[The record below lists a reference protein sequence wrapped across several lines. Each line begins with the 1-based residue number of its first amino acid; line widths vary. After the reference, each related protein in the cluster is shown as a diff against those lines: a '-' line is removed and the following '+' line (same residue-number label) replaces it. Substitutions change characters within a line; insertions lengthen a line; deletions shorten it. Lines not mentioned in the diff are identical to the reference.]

1 MKSAAPLTTPAAA
14 DLDPSLPAT
23 PQGCTHFKLRQLLRS
38 VSRLYDTEIAQ
49 AGLKGSQ
56 FSLLSHVL
64 LLGPISPS
72 ELAGHLGMD
81 ASTLTRNLRPLID
94 KGWVL
99 QGPGAD
105 HRGRSITITPAGQA
119 KHAEARTHWKRAQRL
134 LNQRLGEPE
143 VAALHRL
150 MAHAQAA
157 LTDPLADP
165 QANRQAEPQTDPA
178 EA

>member
-1 MKSAAPLTTPAAA
+1 MNPTDAQ
-14 DLDPSLPAT
+14 

-38 VSRLYDTEIAQ
+38 VSRLYDSQIAL

-64 LLGPISPS
+64 ALGPIAPS
-72 ELAGHLGMD
+72 ALAARMGMD

-105 HRGRSITITPAGQA
+105 ARGRLVEITPAGTAKHGQA
-119 KHAEARTHWKRAQRL
+119 KHYWKRAQL
-134 LNQRLGEPE
+134 SLNQRLGSAQVLELHQMIEQVQRRLNDPENGAEP
-143 VAALHRL
+143 VL
-150 MAHAQAA
+150 AQVPADVLA
-157 LTDPLADP
+157 NVLTDVPDHDSA
-165 QANRQAEPQTDPA
+165 
-178 EA
+178 